1 MSDVAITDRILVQR
15 ADFSLADEYARLAAR
30 QDTGAIVSFVGKV
43 RDFNQGEHVKGL
55 ALEHY
60 PGMTE
65 KALAG
70 IVAEARSRWPLQE
83 CTLIHRIGELLLG
96 DQIVLV
102 VVSSAHREAAFEA
115 CHFIMDFLK
124 TRAPFWKKEL
134 TADGVQ
140 RWVEARASDGAALGR
155 WQQGEGASSPWQ
167 AIRPAGSIRSNGMK
181 RWVSVLVLGAGAMYS
196 SAVLADEVKV
206 AVAANFKGT
215 IMRIGKGFTA

>member
-1 MSDVAITDRILVQR
+1 MSKTMTVDRILVQR
-15 ADFSLADEYARLAAR
+15 ADFSLAEEYGRLATR
-30 QDTGAIVSFVGKV
+30 PDSGAIVTFVGKV

-65 KALAG
+65 KALAA
-70 IVAEARSRWPLQE
+70 IVQEARARWPLQE

-102 VVSSAHREAAFEA
+102 AVSSAHREAAFEA

-140 RWVEARASDGAALGR
+140 RWVEAKASDDAAAAR
-155 WQQGEGASSPWQ
+155 WQQG
-167 AIRPAGSIRSNGMK
+167 
-181 RWVSVLVLGAGAMYS
+181 V
-196 SAVLADEVKV
+196 
-206 AVAANFKGT
+206 
-215 IMRIGKGFTA
+215 